1 MSTLLMGAFTSLGL
15 GALTIIHPCPLS
27 TNIAAVSLLY
37 SWKLNYKSR
46 ILTALLFVFGE
57 IVTFAVLG
65 ILISFGMLNLPI
77 VANFL
82 QVYMRQLFG
91 PILIIVGMIL
101 SGILLPR
108 QYTLRIS
115 EHFHQVLSKSG
126 VLGGFVLGI
135 LIALSFCPMSAA
147 IFFGVL
153 IPLAIS
159 SNTVVLYP
167 VFFGIGSS
175 IPLLLTVIVISQG
188 AVLSGH
194 SFLIKKSVDK
204 KLRELASIA
213 MILIGIFMSLRY
225 IFKVL

>member
-1 MSTLLMGAFTSLGL
+1 MSGLLMGVFTSFGL
-15 GALTIIHPCPLS
+15 GTLTVIHPCPLS

-37 SWKLNYKSR
+37 SWKQHLKNK
-46 ILTALLFVFGE
+46 ILTALLFVLGE
-57 IVTFAVLG
+57 IITFVVLG
-65 ILISFGMLNLPI
+65 IFISHGVLNIPG

-82 QVYMRQLFG
+82 QVYMRQLLG

-108 QYTLRIS
+108 QNTIRIS
-115 EHFHQVLSKSG
+115 AHFLQVLSKFG

-159 SNTVVLYP
+159 SNAVVLYP

-175 IPLLLTVIVISQG
+175 IPLLLTVIILSQS
-188 AVLSGH
+188 ATLFDR
-194 SFLIKKSVDK
+194 SFLIKKSAEK
-204 KLRELASIA
+204 KLRELASIV

-225 IFKVL
+225 IFKIL